1 MLITTWLVL
10 LHSGEAICNL
20 NSFSSHVTFI
30 KKRKTCPSFWNEILL
45 TFLFSNLLLH
55 QAIPEQSAGTTQG
68 YRYGNSKVR
77 YEVLMPLK
85 IPDPVPLFFG
95 TGPCPGLLCVVLLLV
110 LLLLEAKKGTVSL
123 EVSAIATGKGW
134 RQPIFLLITGVLV
147 FL

>member
-1 MLITTWLVL
+1 MCRY
-10 LHSGEAICNL
+10 HSRVTGMVTGEL
-20 NSFSSHVTFI
+20 
-30 KKRKTCPSFWNEILL
+30 
-45 TFLFSNLLLH
+45 
-55 QAIPEQSAGTTQG
+55 
-68 YRYGNSKVR
+68 R

-85 IPDPVPLFFG
+85 IPDPVPLFLS

-110 LLLLEAKKGTVSL
+110 LFLLEAKKGTVSL